1 MEVRSV
7 IFATLSCRSLVLS
20 WILSFRSSG
29 IVKLA
34 FFLFLLVSALSLVA
48 SSSASAQEQA
58 YGRLSER
65 SIRSH
70 QVIKGDPPI
79 YPDDALKEKKSG
91 VAVVEIL
98 IDDAAHITKIT
109 VWEAPAKS
117 IAEAVRKTVSAWQF
131 RPLTLR
137 GESKGRSYSGKL
149 TFYFVIESGKGKVY
163 YPDEAPFVG
172 HLQHAIM

>member
-1 MEVRSV
+1 M
-7 IFATLSCRSLVLS
+7 IFVTLSYRSLLLC
-20 WILSFRSSG
+20 WILSFRLSD
-29 IVKLA
+29 IAKLA
-34 FFLFLLVSALSLVA
+34 FFLFLLVSVLSLVA
-48 SSSASAQEQA
+48 SNSALAQEQA
-58 YGRLSER
+58 YGRLSEK

-79 YPDDALKEKKSG
+79 YPDDALREKKSG

-109 VWEAPAKS
+109 VWEAPTKS
-117 IAEAVRKTVSAWQF
+117 IAEAVRKAVSGWQF
-131 RPLTLR
+131 SRLALK

-149 TFYFVIESGKGKVY
+149 TFYFVIESGTGKVY
-163 YPDEAPFVG
+163 DPDEAPFVG

>member
-1 MEVRSV
+1 
-7 IFATLSCRSLVLS
+7 
-20 WILSFRSSG
+20 LSFRLSD
-29 IVKLA
+29 IAKLA
-34 FFLFLLVSALSLVA
+34 FFLFLLVSVLSLVA
-48 SSSASAQEQA
+48 SNSALAQEQA
-58 YGRLSER
+58 YGRLSEK

-79 YPDDALKEKKSG
+79 YPDDALREKKSG

-109 VWEAPAKS
+109 VWEAPTKS
-117 IAEAVRKTVSAWQF
+117 IAEAVRKAVSGWQF
-131 RPLTLR
+131 SRLALK

-149 TFYFVIESGKGKVY
+149 TFYFVIESGTGKVY
-163 YPDEAPFVG
+163 DPDEAPFVG